1 MRLFSI
7 SGSEKMAQRI
17 VDFHAHAFDEKI
29 AVKATENLHKY
40 YGIKPAADGRYENL
54 LKSAKIS
61 GVDKLVVCA
70 TATKPQQVQMIND
83 YVSNLQNEHII
94 GFGTLHPD
102 FSDIDAELDRM
113 KSLNLSGIKFHP
125 IFQTFKIDEE
135 KAMKMFEKIGS
146 RFPVL
151 IHMGDKNSDGTTPER
166 LYNVMKELPD
176 ITFIAAHLGG
186 YSEWDAAKKF
196 LIGKNLYFD
205 TSSSAR
211 FMKPKQARD
220 FIRAHGADKILFGT
234 DYPLSNHAYEMNVL
248 KKLKLT
254 EEEYEKIYW
263 KNAYKLLNLE

>member
-1 MRLFSI
+1 MPQ
-7 SGSEKMAQRI
+7 KI

-40 YGIKPAADGRYENL
+40 YGITPAADGRYCNL
-54 LKSAKIS
+54 LKSAQES
-61 GVDKLVVCA
+61 RVDKLVVCA
-70 TATKPQQVQMIND
+70 TATKPQQVQMINN
-83 YVSNLQNEHII
+83 YVSGLQNENII
-94 GFGTLHPD
+94 GFGTLHCD
-102 FSDIDAELDRM
+102 YDEIDAELDRM
-113 KSLNLSGIKFHP
+113 SDLRLNGIKFHP
-125 IFQTFKIDEE
+125 IFQKFKIDDE
-135 KAMKMFEKIGS
+135 KAMRMFEKIGN

-151 IHMGDKNSDGTTPER
+151 IHMGDKNEDGTTPER
-166 LYNVMKELPD
+166 LWNVIKELPN

-186 YSEWDAAKKF
+186 YGEWDAVKKF

-205 TSSSAR
+205 TSSSVR
-211 FMKPKQARD
+211 FMKPKMARD
-220 FIRAHGADKILFGT
+220 FIRAHGTDKILFGT